1 VNEVVLG
8 AIVMASATVGL
19 FFFRFWRQTRDRLF
33 ATFALAF
40 WVLALNW
47 LALAIVGSSEV
58 RPLLYLMRL
67 AAFSLII
74 VGIVDKNR
82 AATRSRAAPPPPGD
96 RAPDA
101 PRAIGASA
109 TPSS

>member
-1 VNEVVLG
+1 MNEAVLG
-8 AIVMASATVGL
+8 AIVTASATIGL

-47 LALAIVGSSEV
+47 LALAIVGTSEL
-58 RPLLYLMRL
+58 RPMLYVMRL

-82 AATRSRAAPPPPGD
+82 AASRSPAPPPPRDG
-96 RAPDA
+96 ALDA
-101 PRAIGASA
+101 VTGR
-109 TPSS
+109 